1 LSNVHRLPSP
11 LVDVH
16 HTNGSVTLWTMSVAV
31 SRRSAILSLNQLMM
45 VISLSLSG
53 GSAWAVPAAVA
64 DALGIA
70 AVGADELHRKI
81 ISIFV

>member
-1 LSNVHRLPSP
+1 
-11 LVDVH
+11 
-16 HTNGSVTLWTMSVAV
+16 
-31 SRRSAILSLNQLMM
+31 MM